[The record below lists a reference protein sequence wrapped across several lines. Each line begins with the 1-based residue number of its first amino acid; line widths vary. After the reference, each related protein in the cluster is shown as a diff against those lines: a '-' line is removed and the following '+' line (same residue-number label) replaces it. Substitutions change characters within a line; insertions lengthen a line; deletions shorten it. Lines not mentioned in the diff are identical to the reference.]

1 MAKTETPSLPQAR
14 PRGRPALTE
23 EQREQALAAA
33 AQLLSEQGLDG
44 MKARVIAQRAGL
56 SVGSIYKLFGDID
69 ELVRALNLRT
79 YADFAA
85 HHRAALLRLEGS
97 NASVM
102 DRLMALAGAYVDF
115 VQKNGP
121 RWRALLAFNRR
132 QEQAHPASYLRLQD
146 DLFGIV
152 ESVMCDLP
160 GLEDEARC
168 AEQVRALW
176 ASVYGIV
183 NFTLPNSQAED
194 PLAETMRHIELIVGA
209 VVRDCGG

>member
-1 MAKTETPSLPQAR
+1 MAKTETPSPSQAR

-97 NASVM
+97 KASVM

-115 VQKNGP
+115 VQANGP

-132 QEQAHPASYLRLQD
+132 QEQAQPASYLRLQD

-160 GLEDEARC
+160 GLTDETRC

>member
-1 MAKTETPSLPQAR
+1 
-14 PRGRPALTE
+14 
-23 EQREQALAAA
+23 
-33 AQLLSEQGLDG
+33 
-44 MKARVIAQRAGL
+44 
-56 SVGSIYKLFGDID
+56 
-69 ELVRALNLRT
+69 
-79 YADFAA
+79 
-85 HHRAALLRLEGS
+85 
-97 NASVM
+97 M

-115 VQKNGP
+115 VQTNGP

-160 GLEDEARC
+160 GLKDEARC